1 MCNFVTQQKITMNTS
16 TTDFDFQPDN
26 THLLTTIKAFQTN
39 QNQDTFMAVLNELQ
53 GDYAFLLIP
62 TTEPVVGKDRNE
74 EGWSTIEKGTQLSFT
89 SVFEV
94 DNFESIGSLSA
105 LRPETTK
112 CPHMI
117 KPPSLKHNHVTQ
129 SQNFHKALQLCQHE
143 YLTWYPTGYD
153 QHFAT

>member
-26 THLLTTIKAFQTN
+26 THLMTTIKAFQTN

-53 GDYAFLLIP
+53 GDNAFLLIP
-62 TTEPVVGKDRNE
+62 TTEPVVSKDRNE

-94 DNFESIGSLSA
+94 DGQKILGVFTSQQKLMSWASETKPFVSLPAKDVLEIAVQNLIERIVIDSNEDTQFVLGRTIA
-105 LRPETTK
+105 
-112 CPHMI
+112 
-117 KPPSLKHNHVTQ
+117 KP
-129 SQNFHKALQLCQHE
+129 
-143 YLTWYPTGYD
+143 
-153 QHFAT
+153 